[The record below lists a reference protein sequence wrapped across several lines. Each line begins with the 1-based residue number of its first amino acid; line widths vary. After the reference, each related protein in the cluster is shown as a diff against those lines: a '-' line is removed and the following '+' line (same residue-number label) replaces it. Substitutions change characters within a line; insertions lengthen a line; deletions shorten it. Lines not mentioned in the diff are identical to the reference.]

1 MKPTT
6 NRRTERECEPPECF
20 NQRYISF
27 KHFLTEIQAGNNK
40 FSSYARTSLTVESL
54 SQARARATKPEP
66 LSQSHRARAGEPVL
80 PSQSQS
86 QQIHTFDVKR
96 NSSTAIKF

>member
-1 MKPTT
+1 MR
-6 NRRTERECEPPECF
+6 NQLLIEERNVNVNPPECF

-27 KHFLTEIQAGNNK
+27 KHFLTEIQAGINK

-66 LSQSHRARAGEPVL
+66 LSQSHRARAAEPE
-80 PSQSQS
+80 PEPTDSY
-86 QQIHTFDVKR
+86 F
-96 NSSTAIKF
+96 